1 MTQRIVNRFYEL
13 LAVKG
18 RREGRRITQRV
29 AAEEIGITTVTIG
42 RYARNEVERYD
53 EAVILA
59 MCNYLGCSVGEF
71 LVIEEV
77 DESGGETP
85 ENETALVPAFKSP
98 GKCGNCKKSRQLPR

>member
-1 MTQRIVNRFYEL
+1 MAQRIRNRYQEL
-13 LAVKG
+13 LAVKE
-18 RREGRRITQRV
+18 RREGRKITQRI

-59 MCNYLGCSVGEF
+59 MCNYLGCTLGEF

-77 DESGGETP
+77 NESGAESP
-85 ENETALVPAFKSP
+85 ENEAALALEF
-98 GKCGNCKKSRQLPR
+98 